1 MTAFATYTPNPT
13 IDVWGE
19 VERIYPTEKM
29 RSTGVRHDPGGGGI
43 NVARMLHELGSSVVA
58 VHWSGGATRSLFEA
72 LLERSGLPAR
82 PVPIA
87 GDTRICQIL
96 RERETGHE
104 FRVVPDG
111 PQATQAA
118 CDAGL
123 AVLAD
128 VPADWIVA
136 SGSLPP
142 GAPVDHYARVAEL
155 ARRRGC
161 RFAIDCAGAPIRAVL
176 ASGSVDIVKVSRSEL
191 AHLVARPLETAAAV
205 DDAALAV
212 LRTTQVARILV
223 SLGPDGA
230 LLADSAGLH
239 RVATPPATVVSTVGA
254 GDSFLAGFLHAL
266 ARGEEPASALAIAV
280 AVGTAA
286 CLRPGTQLAE
296 RADVERLRQEM
307 RL

>member
-96 RERETGHE
+96 RELETGHE

-111 PQATQAA
+111 PQATQAV

-161 RFAIDCAGAPIRAVL
+161 RFALDCAGAPIRAVL

-266 ARGEEPASALAIAV
+266 ARGEEPTSALAMAV

-286 CLRPGTQLAE
+286 CLRPGTQLAA
-296 RADVERLRQEM
+296 RADVERLRQAM
-307 RL
+307 RV